1 MLSNLQIILVAGA
14 ALLFLVILY
23 LFFRP
28 LFTRKLTQNS
38 LDDSSSMLFQEGVEQ
53 GTLGFED
60 EAFQE
65 QELII
70 LNLVSMDKSNFDMN
84 QVLTLLKNLDAK
96 YVNGFF
102 SYRDLGGREIYRIAS
117 GINPGLLDSDTQTH
131 VLLMAL
137 DLYQAI
143 DPVKAFETMLE
154 SASGISEKLH
164 ASICDSARAPL
175 SKQMIEHLKLELK
188 KLAILNPCEVF
199 LRNEQAK
206 QEIHFYPR
214 KNTLS

>member
-14 ALLFLVILY
+14 ALPFLVILY

-28 LFTRKLTQNS
+28 LFTRKLIQNS

-60 EAFQE
+60 EDEVFQE

-175 SKQMIEHLKLELK
+175 SKQMIEHLKSR
-188 KLAILNPCEVF
+188 A
-199 LRNEQAK
+199 
-206 QEIHFYPR
+206 QEISHLKSMR
-214 KNTLS
+214 SISEK

>member
-23 LFFRP
+23 LFFKP
-28 LFTRKLTQNS
+28 LFTRKLIQNS
-38 LDDSSSMLFQEGVEQ
+38 FDDSSSMLFQERVEQ

-60 EAFQE
+60 EDEVFQE

-117 GINPGLLDSDTQTH
+117 GINPGLLNSDTQTH
-131 VLLMAL
+131 VLLMAF
-137 DLYQAI
+137 DLHKAI

-154 SASGISEKLH
+154 SASSISEKLH

-175 SKQMIEHLKLELK
+175 SKQMIEHLKSR
-188 KLAILNPCEVF
+188 A
-199 LRNEQAK
+199 
-206 QEIHFYPR
+206 QEISHLKSMR
-214 KNTLS
+214 SISEK

>member
-1 MLSNLQIILVAGA
+1 MPNNIQIILVAGA
-14 ALLFLVILY
+14 AVLFLVILY

-28 LFTRKLTQNS
+28 IFTRKLIQNS
-38 LDDSSSMLFQEGVEQ
+38 LNDSQSGLFNENLEQ

-60 EAFQE
+60 DIDLIQE

-102 SYRDLGGREIYRIAS
+102 SHRDLSGKEVFRIAS
-117 GINPGLLDSDTQTH
+117 GINPGLLEADTETH
-131 VLLMAL
+131 VLLIAL
-137 DLYQAI
+137 DLYQVN
-143 DPVKAFETMLE
+143 DPVKAFEIMLE
-154 SASGISEKLH
+154 SASSISEKLH

-175 SKQMIEHLKLELK
+175 SKQMIEHLKSK
-188 KLAILNPCEVF
+188 A
-199 LRNEQAK
+199 
-206 QEIHFYPR
+206 QEISHLNSM
-214 KNTLS
+214 KNTSA

>member
-28 LFTRKLTQNS
+28 FFTRKLIQNS

-53 GTLGFED
+53 GTLGFEDED

-102 SYRDLGGREIYRIAS
+102 SYRDLSGREIYRIAS

-175 SKQMIEHLKLELK
+175 SKQMIEHLKSR
-188 KLAILNPCEVF
+188 A
-199 LRNEQAK
+199 
-206 QEIHFYPR
+206 QEISHL
-214 KNTLS
+214 KSMQSISEK

>member
-1 MLSNLQIILVAGA
+1 MPNNIQIILVAGA
-14 ALLFLVILY
+14 SVLFLIILY
-23 LFFRP
+23 LFFKP
-28 LFTRKLTQNS
+28 LFTRKLIHNP
-38 LDDSSSMLFQEGVEQ
+38 LNDSQSKLFNENLEQ

-60 EAFQE
+60 NNDLIHE

-102 SYRDLGGREIYRIAS
+102 THRDLNGKEVFRIAS
-117 GINPGLLDSDTQTH
+117 GINPGLLEAGTETH

-137 DLYQAI
+137 DLYQAN
-143 DPVKAFETMLE
+143 DPVKAFEIMLE
-154 SASGISEKLH
+154 SASSISEKLH

-175 SKQMIEHLKLELK
+175 SKQMIEHLKSK
-188 KLAILNPCEVF
+188 SS
-199 LRNEQAK
+199 RN
-206 QEIHFYPR
+206 
-214 KNTLS
+214 

>member
-137 DLYQAI
+137 DLYEAI

-175 SKQMIEHLKLELK
+175 SKQMIEHLKSR
-188 KLAILNPCEVF
+188 A
-199 LRNEQAK
+199 
-206 QEIHFYPR
+206 QEISHLKSMR
-214 KNTLS
+214 SISEK

>member
-28 LFTRKLTQNS
+28 FFTRKLIQNS

-53 GTLGFED
+53 GTLGFEDED

-175 SKQMIEHLKLELK
+175 SKQMIEHLKSR
-188 KLAILNPCEVF
+188 A
-199 LRNEQAK
+199 
-206 QEIHFYPR
+206 QEISHLKSIR
-214 KNTLS
+214 SISEK

>member
-1 MLSNLQIILVAGA
+1 MPNNIQIILVAGA
-14 ALLFLVILY
+14 AVLFLVILY

-28 LFTRKLTQNS
+28 LFTRKLIQNS
-38 LDDSSSMLFQEGVEQ
+38 LNDSQSMLFDEELEQ

-60 EAFQE
+60 DNDFNHE

-102 SYRDLGGREIYRIAS
+102 SHKDLNGKEVFRIAS
-117 GINPGLLDSDTQTH
+117 GINPGLLEAGTETH

-137 DLYQAI
+137 DLYQAN
-143 DPVKAFETMLE
+143 DPVKAFEVMLE
-154 SASGISEKLH
+154 SASSISEKLH

-175 SKQMIEHLKLELK
+175 SKQMIEHLKSK
-188 KLAILNPCEVF
+188 A
-199 LRNEQAK
+199 
-206 QEIHFYPR
+206 QEISHLNSI
-214 KNTLS
+214 KNISA

>member
-1 MLSNLQIILVAGA
+1 MPNNIQIILVAGA
-14 ALLFLVILY
+14 AVLFLVILY
-23 LFFRP
+23 LFFKP
-28 LFTRKLTQNS
+28 LFTRKLIQNS
-38 LDDSSSMLFQEGVEQ
+38 LNDSQSMLFDEELEQ

-60 EAFQE
+60 DNDFNHE

-102 SYRDLGGREIYRIAS
+102 SHKDLNGKEVFRIAS
-117 GINPGLLDSDTQTH
+117 GINPGLLEAGTETH

-137 DLYQAI
+137 DLYQAN
-143 DPVKAFETMLE
+143 DPVKAFEVMLE
-154 SASGISEKLH
+154 SASSISEKLH

-175 SKQMIEHLKLELK
+175 SKQMIEHLKSR
-188 KLAILNPCEVF
+188 A
-199 LRNEQAK
+199 
-206 QEIHFYPR
+206 QEISHLNSI
-214 KNTLS
+214 KNISA

>member
-1 MLSNLQIILVAGA
+1 MPNNIQIILVAGA
-14 ALLFLVILY
+14 AVLFLVILY

-28 LFTRKLTQNS
+28 LFTRKLIQNS
-38 LDDSSSMLFQEGVEQ
+38 LDDSQSMLFEEEIEQ

-60 EAFQE
+60 TNDLTQE

-96 YVNGFF
+96 YVSGFF
-102 SYRDLGGREIYRIAS
+102 SHRDLSGNEVYRIAS
-117 GINPGLLDSDTQTH
+117 GINPGLLEAGTETH

-137 DLYQAI
+137 DLYQAN
-143 DPVKAFETMLE
+143 DPLKAFESMLE
-154 SASGISEKLH
+154 SASSISEKLH

-175 SKQMIEHLKLELK
+175 SKQMIEHLKSK
-188 KLAILNPCEVF
+188 A
-199 LRNEQAK
+199 
-206 QEIHFYPR
+206 QEISHLNSM
-214 KNTLS
+214 KNIST

>member
-1 MLSNLQIILVAGA
+1 MPNNIQIILVAGA
-14 ALLFLVILY
+14 SVLFLIILY
-23 LFFRP
+23 LFFKP
-28 LFTRKLTQNS
+28 LFTRKLIHNS
-38 LDDSSSMLFQEGVEQ
+38 LDDSQSNLFNENLEQ

-60 EAFQE
+60 NNDQIHE

-102 SYRDLGGREIYRIAS
+102 THRDLNGKEVFRIAS
-117 GINPGLLDSDTQTH
+117 GINPGLLEAGTETH

-137 DLYQAI
+137 DLYQAN
-143 DPVKAFETMLE
+143 DPVKAFEIMLE
-154 SASGISEKLH
+154 SASSISEKLH

-175 SKQMIEHLKLELK
+175 SKQMIEHIKSK
-188 KLAILNPCEVF
+188 A
-199 LRNEQAK
+199 
-206 QEIHFYPR
+206 QEISHINSI
-214 KNTLS
+214 KNIST

>member
-53 GTLGFED
+53 GTLGFEDED

-175 SKQMIEHLKLELK
+175 SKQMIEHLKSG
-188 KLAILNPCEVF
+188 A
-199 LRNEQAK
+199 
-206 QEIHFYPR
+206 QEISHLKSMR
-214 KNTLS
+214 SISEK

>member
-1 MLSNLQIILVAGA
+1 MPNNIQIILVAGA
-14 ALLFLVILY
+14 AVLFLVILY

-28 LFTRKLTQNS
+28 IFTRKLIQNS
-38 LDDSSSMLFQEGVEQ
+38 LNDSQSGLFNENLEQ

-60 EAFQE
+60 DNDLIQE

-96 YVNGFF
+96 YINGFF
-102 SYRDLGGREIYRIAS
+102 THRDLNGKEVFRIAS
-117 GINPGLLDSDTQTH
+117 GINPGLLEAGTETH

-137 DLYQAI
+137 DLYQAN
-143 DPVKAFETMLE
+143 DPVKTFEIMLE
-154 SASGISEKLH
+154 SASSISEKLH

-175 SKQMIEHLKLELK
+175 SKQMIEHLKSK
-188 KLAILNPCEVF
+188 A
-199 LRNEQAK
+199 
-206 QEIHFYPR
+206 QEISHINSI
-214 KNTLS
+214 KNISA

>member
-28 LFTRKLTQNS
+28 LFTRKLIQNS

-154 SASGISEKLH
+154 SASGVSEKLH

-175 SKQMIEHLKLELK
+175 SKQMIEHLKSR
-188 KLAILNPCEVF
+188 A
-199 LRNEQAK
+199 
-206 QEIHFYPR
+206 QEISHLKSMR
-214 KNTLS
+214 SISEK